1 MKMEYFHM
9 FFFLPIHKFTRQ
21 TNFFFIVWFDFD
33 VVLLCKSINLF
44 AHRSVPFHF
53 FLFFCFFVLVVLDTN
68 ILEHALNS
76 IHIRVADAVLH
87 TYKSISISYFCRI
100 NNQRY
105 RFSSLR
111 HSHTPSKRGRCTG
124 FSGWFCFT
132 CFSKSHKSIP
142 YQQFQL
148 RFLLQSQKLSQFFSL
163 RPTHACDKNCYCARV
178 CVESAHMTF
187 EMYERSLCEIN
198 TECKLYKA
206 IEEFISPPISR
217 RANERETMNW
227 WHCCPLFMIICGSG
241 GGGDTHFPSVCL
253 SYTLSMIYGVSDLN
267 ALMNVCIQRWKSAV
281 AAVRS

>member
-1 MKMEYFHM
+1 M
-9 FFFLPIHKFTRQ
+9 
-21 TNFFFIVWFDFD
+21 
-33 VVLLCKSINLF
+33 
-44 AHRSVPFHF
+44 
-53 FLFFCFFVLVVLDTN
+53 LDTN

-217 RANERETMNW
+217 RANERERLW
-227 WHCCPLFMIICGSG
+227 IGDIVARCLWLFAAVAATAAA
-241 GGGDTHFPSVCL
+241 THIFRLSVCL
-253 SYTLSMIYGVSDLN
+253 TLYLWFTVSP
-267 ALMNVCIQRWKSAV
+267 I
-281 AAVRS
+281 